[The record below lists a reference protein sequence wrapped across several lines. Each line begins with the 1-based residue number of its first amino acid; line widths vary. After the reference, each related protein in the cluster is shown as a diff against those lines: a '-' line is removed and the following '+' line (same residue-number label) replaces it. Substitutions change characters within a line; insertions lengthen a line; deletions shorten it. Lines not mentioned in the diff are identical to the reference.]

1 MKKNHLN
8 DVLDDDSARKG
19 DEHGLVEEDWIGV
32 EVLQVKGLRRRRVPE
47 KKSTTSSTCRQPSTT
62 FKGFKR
68 AVLTLL
74 L

>member
-32 EVLQVKGLRRRRVPE
+32 EVLQVQGLRRRRVPE
-47 KKSTTSSTCRQPSTT
+47 KKIDDFINLSPT
-62 FKGFKR
+62 FNNI
-68 AVLTLL
+68 
-74 L
+74 

>member
-47 KKSTTSSTCRQPSTT
+47 KKIDDFINLSPT
-62 FKGFKR
+62 FNNI
-68 AVLTLL
+68 
-74 L
+74 